1 MRRALLLAALLA
13 LPAAP
18 ATAQSQREIDAVAA
32 AHKAG
37 AALPAGMRFHRMEG
51 PALAGLLAGR
61 RWTFREGA
69 LRADFDIF
77 RDGRL
82 RVRFR
87 DPARSGR
94 ADTPQNGR
102 WWMEGREIC
111 LTFAAGTPDAS
122 SCAVGYVS
130 GATVLLGATRGGP
143 EGKARKLLAILSN
156 PRRLN

>member
-1 MRRALLLAALLA
+1 MRRALILAALTA
-13 LPAAP
+13 LPIPAA
-18 ATAQSQREIDAVAA
+18 AQSQREIDAVAA

-37 AALPAGMRFHRMEG
+37 SPPGARFRRVEG
-51 PALAGLLAGR
+51 QALAGLLSGR

-69 LRADFDIF
+69 LRADFDVF

-87 DPARSGR
+87 DPASSGR
-94 ADTPQNGR
+94 ADTPRSGR

-111 LTFAAGTPDAS
+111 LTLSAGTPDAS

-130 GATVLLGATRGGP
+130 ANTVVLGATRGGP
-143 EGKARKLLAILSN
+143 EGKARKLLAILSD

>member
-1 MRRALLLAALLA
+1 MRRALILAVLTALP
-13 LPAAP
+13 LPAA
-18 ATAQSQREIDAVAA
+18 AQSQREIDAVAA

-37 AALPAGMRFHRMEG
+37 DALPAGTRFRRVEG
-51 PALAGLLAGR
+51 QALAGLLAGR

-69 LRADFDIF
+69 LRADFDVF

-87 DPARSGR
+87 DPALSGR
-94 ADTPQNGR
+94 SDTPRTGR

-111 LTFAAGTPDAS
+111 LTLAAGTPDAS

-130 GATVLLGATRGGP
+130 GNTVLIAATRGGP
-143 EGKARKLLAILSN
+143 EGKARKLLAILSH

>member
-1 MRRALLLAALLA
+1 MRRALILAALMA
-13 LPAAP
+13 LPAP
-18 ATAQSQREIDAVAA
+18 AAAQSQREIDAVAA

-37 AALPAGMRFHRMEG
+37 DPPPAGTRFRRVEG
-51 PALAGLLAGR
+51 PALANLLAGR
-61 RWTFREGA
+61 RWTFREGM
-69 LRADFDIF
+69 LRADFDVF
-77 RDGRL
+77 RDGAL

-94 ADTPQNGR
+94 ADTPRAGR
-102 WWMEGREIC
+102 WWMEGQEIC
-111 LTFAAGTPDAS
+111 LTLAAGTPDSS

-130 GATVLLGATRGGP
+130 ASTVLIAATRGGP